1 MLEEGSGFGD
11 LPSEY
16 AYKVLVEG
24 LCVES
29 DLHKARNLLQYMLN
43 KKGVDKTRMFNIYLR
58 ALCLINN
65 PTELLNTL
73 VFMLQNQCQPEVII
87 LNTVI
92 NGFCQMGRIGEALK
106 VLNKMIIGK
115 FCVPDAVTF
124 TTIIQVLSKVGITQ
138 DDFEFLYHVMPNGGV
153 RPSVVTYNVVLH
165 GLCKLQQANEV
176 MGFFNRLA
184 SDGVLVDSI
193 TCTIIIDV
201 KWPSK
206 YQDNYVQAALLKEL
220 CCLCKF
226 IEARH
231 FLYELFDF
239 GVSKHFRLQYFD

>member
-1 MLEEGSGFGD
+1 
-11 LPSEY
+11 
-16 AYKVLVEG
+16 
-24 LCVES
+24 
-29 DLHKARNLLQYMLN
+29 
-43 KKGVDKTRMFNIYLR
+43 
-58 ALCLINN
+58 
-65 PTELLNTL
+65 
-73 VFMLQNQCQPEVII
+73 
-87 LNTVI
+87 
-92 NGFCQMGRIGEALK
+92 MGRIGEALK

-115 FCVPDAVTF
+115 FCAPDAVTF

-138 DDFEFLYHVMPNGGV
+138 EDFEFLYHVMPNGGV
-153 RPSVVTYNVVLH
+153 RPGVVTYNVVLH

-184 SDGVLVDSI
+184 SDGVLVNSI

-220 CCLCKF
+220 CCSCKF

-231 FLYELFDF
+231 FLYELFDS